1 MKPRASMLRI
11 RPAKC
16 ETLELEL
23 HDPGTT
29 EVPAKTVATDLCP
42 PMIMSLPAASQF
54 ECFRS
59 AEDTRGDRPRST
71 DFEIQRFDLE
81 MRNYV

>member
-1 MKPRASMLRI
+1 M
-11 RPAKC
+11 
-16 ETLELEL
+16 
-23 HDPGTT
+23 
-29 EVPAKTVATDLCP
+29 ATDLCP

-59 AEDTRGDRPRST
+59 AEDTRGGDRPRST